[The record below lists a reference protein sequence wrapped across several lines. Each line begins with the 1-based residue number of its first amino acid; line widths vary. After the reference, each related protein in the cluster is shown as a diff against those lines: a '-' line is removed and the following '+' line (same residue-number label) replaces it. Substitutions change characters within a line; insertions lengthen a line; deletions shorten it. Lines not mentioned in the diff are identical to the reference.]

1 MYVETEFMSL
11 ELYAA
16 ILTPILTLFIGAWLN
31 KRLEDHPK
39 LVSYI
44 SHATAT
50 RLDPPAQGAQ
60 PITVHTHSLVI
71 RNNGRK
77 PATNVRIGHNVLPN
91 FQVFPQIQY
100 EVVTVPNGGK
110 EILFPRLVPREQVTI
125 NYVYFPPLLWSGIN
139 TMEKSDEGLANRV
152 SVLLTRRYPMWF
164 QLLSAALAL
173 LGVATLVYW
182 IIRLIVLIVT

>member
-1 MYVETEFMSL
+1 
-11 ELYAA
+11 
-16 ILTPILTLFIGAWLN
+16 
-31 KRLEDHPK
+31 
-39 LVSYI
+39 
-44 SHATAT
+44 
-50 RLDPPAQGAQ
+50 
-60 PITVHTHSLVI
+60 
-71 RNNGRK
+71 
-77 PATNVRIGHNVLPN
+77 
-91 FQVFPQIQY
+91 VFPQIQY